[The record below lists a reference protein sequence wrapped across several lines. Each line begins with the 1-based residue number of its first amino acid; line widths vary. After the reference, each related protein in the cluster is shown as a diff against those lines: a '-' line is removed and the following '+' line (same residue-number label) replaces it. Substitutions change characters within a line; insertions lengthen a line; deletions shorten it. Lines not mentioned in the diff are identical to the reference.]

1 MLQRLLATLFIVGFF
16 AALPAWFLSTREG
29 WVTLDCLRE
38 GEGEGETA
46 ALDCTVQERLAFS
59 SRRAT
64 YRTHGV
70 EIKRRTQRNRR
81 GTTSTTY
88 QLVLVTPAGPRE
100 VLRAPTDNTA
110 LPQAASELDV
120 ALRSHAAAFH
130 SEIAPDTMFW
140 LGLVLLVGFAGV
152 GLFISWHGE
161 GAPGR
166 GRPRR
171 G

>member
-29 WVTLDCLRE
+29 WVALDCSR
-38 GEGEGETA
+38 EGETA

-70 EIKRRTQRNRR
+70 DIKRRTQRNRR
-81 GTTSTTY
+81 GMSSTTY
-88 QLVLVTPAGPRE
+88 QLVLVTPAGERE
-100 VLRAPTDNTA
+100 VLRAPTDNTE
-110 LPQAASELDV
+110 LPQAASELEA
-120 ALRSHAAAFH
+120 ALRSRAATFHAEV
-130 SEIAPDTMFW
+130 SPDTMFW

-152 GLFISWHGE
+152 GFSIAWFGE
-161 GAPGR
+161 GAHGR
-166 GRPRR
+166 GRPRSAA
-171 G
+171 